1 MSRLVLLV
9 TACALAFAAP
19 GFAGEE
25 VKAPAKKTDPVE
37 RVLATLADAEVNL
50 GNINPN
56 ETPLIELLTFLS
68 KSHGVNFVVL
78 EEQFKAEGRPNVKEE
93 KPKSGAT
100 AAGGQNMHQFL
111 STTLESMGATYLLR
125 NGTIEIVPV
134 RYAAKACKAALDGV
148 GEESESPR
156 LREPLVS
163 AVIKEKPLN
172 EAVAKLAEVYDLN
185 VVVAP
190 QAGDAKT
197 GFVTAR
203 LLNVPAD
210 KAVELLAIQC
220 DLRVVRKGNA
230 FLITSRDQSN
240 ELFGEKLERERQK
253 IELEKLRD
261 APPPGLPVPMLGGPP
276 KPEPKP

>member
-9 TACALAFAAP
+9 TGCALALTAAP
-19 GFAGEE
+19 ALAAEE
-25 VKAPAKKTDPVE
+25 VKAPAKKPDPTE
-37 RVLATLADAEVNL
+37 RLLALLADAEIDL
-50 GNINPN
+50 GDKNTN
-56 ETPLIELLTFLS
+56 ETPLFELLGFLS
-68 KSHGVNFVVL
+68 KSHGVTFVVL
-78 EEQFKAEGRPNVKEE
+78 EEQFKAEGQPNIREE
-93 KPKSGAT
+93 KPKFAAT
-100 AAGGQNMHQFL
+100 QLRGQSLHQFL
-111 STTLESMGATYLLR
+111 NTALESLGATYLVK
-125 NGTIEIVPV
+125 NGTIEIVPT
-134 RYAAKACKAALDGV
+134 RHAAKVTKSAI
-148 GEESESPR
+148 ESEDEGGRPR
-156 LREPLVS
+156 LKEPLVS

-172 EAVAKLAEVYDLN
+172 EAVAKIAEMYDLN

-210 KAVELLAIQC
+210 KAVELLAVQC

-230 FLITSRDQSN
+230 FLITNRDQAS

-253 IELEKLRD
+253 IELEKLRE
-261 APPPGLPVPMLGGPP
+261 APPPGLPVPMLGSPP